1 MTRGQRKDKR
11 NWQRK
16 DKEIDNRIDKGINK
30 EVKEIDKSK
39 ISHNT
44 ITKMNK
50 TENKRTLL
58 DRE

>member
-16 DKEIDNRIDKGINK
+16 DKEIDNRIDNGINK
-30 EVKEIDKSK
+30 EVKEIGKSK